1 MELEEELFQNIIV
14 IFQLKIIT
22 LSFTVESS

>member
-14 IFQLKIIT
+14 IVQLKIIT
-22 LSFTVESS
+22 LSFIVEST